1 MNGDDMKRVKV
12 ENKQVANQFSI
23 HNICKTRD
31 ICTLIFK
38 QILLCFD
45 FVFWSVLFLRSML
58 WLVESKAEFYYVEV
72 YFGIIVGVMAFV
84 TFGHKLFDIYIE
96 PRMKLRVNHDVSKI
110 FLEKIITSKME
121 YLEQKEHYDKFVK
134 IENLSISRVYE
145 FMERIAF
152 FVGHMIT
159 SLLVVFIL
167 GSIDF
172 KSIFVLIIPIVGNV
186 FVQKKYFDLKYI
198 SECEYEKSNV
208 GKEYVKRCF
217 YSKEYAGEMRT
228 SKIYKSLLASY
239 DEATHKA
246 VGTHVKFG
254 RRRVI
259 LSFGTELLKNR
270 IPFSLIFFYAVY
282 CVMIQKNVSVIDIS
296 VILIGLVNLSDRIGV
311 LINAISD
318 VRESKKHVDDFLDFL
333 NTEIKESTG
342 LRCLKKELNQ
352 SIAIRNVSFAYPG
365 EKMVLQDI
373 SFTLNKGEKIAIV
386 GENGSG
392 KTTLLKLL
400 LRLYTPVK
408 GNIYID
414 DINVQ
419 SLDIYQYRELFSVV
433 QQESKL
439 FAFSIGENI
448 ACNKVYDR
456 QTVLK
461 CLTLTGLDTK
471 IGKLEHSVEAMVS
484 KEFDECGENFSG
496 GEERKILIARALM
509 REGSIGIFDEP
520 IAALDPFAEEKL
532 MKVLFEFPGLDTS
545 IFVLHQLAY
554 AKYVDKIIVLDNGK
568 IIEQGNHN
576 ELMKNKGKYYL
587 MYTRQA
593 ECYLEQ
599 TIGE

>member
-342 LRCLKKELNQ
+342 LRCLKKEFNQ

-373 SFTLNKGEKIAIV
+373 SFTLNKGEKIADR
-386 GENGSG
+386 
-392 KTTLLKLL
+392 K
-400 LRLYTPVK
+400 
-408 GNIYID
+408 
-414 DINVQ
+414 
-419 SLDIYQYRELFSVV
+419 SVV
-433 QQESKL
+433 
-439 FAFSIGENI
+439 
-448 ACNKVYDR
+448 
-456 QTVLK
+456 
-461 CLTLTGLDTK
+461 
-471 IGKLEHSVEAMVS
+471 
-484 KEFDECGENFSG
+484 
-496 GEERKILIARALM
+496 
-509 REGSIGIFDEP
+509 
-520 IAALDPFAEEKL
+520 
-532 MKVLFEFPGLDTS
+532 
-545 IFVLHQLAY
+545 
-554 AKYVDKIIVLDNGK
+554 
-568 IIEQGNHN
+568 
-576 ELMKNKGKYYL
+576 
-587 MYTRQA
+587 
-593 ECYLEQ
+593 
-599 TIGE
+599 